1 MELAPTLGTW
11 PAQALSLELWN
22 LELGAHDPPL
32 SSLWELGAWNSGIR
46 RPWNLPSWEPL
57 RPAILELGISELEKD
72 VYDSFALFHSAH
84 CFEWLRNICIGS
96 SQGCSQLGKFPSSKF
111 QVPQPHSKA
120 GDQREK
126 TWTW

>member
-111 QVPQPHSKA
+111 QVPHSKA

>member
-11 PAQALSLELWN
+11 PAQTLSLELWN
-22 LELGAHDPPL
+22 LELGDDPPL

-84 CFEWLRNICIGS
+84 CFEWLRI
-96 SQGCSQLGKFPSSKF
+96 
-111 QVPQPHSKA
+111 
-120 GDQREK
+120 
-126 TWTW
+126 T

>member
-1 MELAPTLGTW
+1 MH
-11 PAQALSLELWN
+11 QA
-22 LELGAHDPPL
+22 
-32 SSLWELGAWNSGIR
+32 
-46 RPWNLPSWEPL
+46 
-57 RPAILELGISELEKD
+57 AILELGISELEKD

-111 QVPQPHSKA
+111 HVPHSKA
-120 GDQREK
+120 GDQHER